1 MNDSMPEIWG
11 QLTRLL
17 APFGVMVLMAALRFL
32 CAEMQ
37 ADGRERGQLER
48 ERRREE
54 AKRFEEAA
62 RAWTEQIRM
71 LLFAQTRQFSAH
83 RQDGS
88 RGMGTGTDSPGSR
101 TSSV

>member
-1 MNDSMPEIWG
+1 
-11 QLTRLL
+11 
-17 APFGVMVLMAALRFL
+17 
-32 CAEMQ
+32 MQ